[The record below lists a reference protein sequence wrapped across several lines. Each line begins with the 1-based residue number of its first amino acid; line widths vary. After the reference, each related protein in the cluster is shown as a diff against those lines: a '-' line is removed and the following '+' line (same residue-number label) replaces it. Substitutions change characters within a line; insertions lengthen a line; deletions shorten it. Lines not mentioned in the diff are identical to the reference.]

1 MVVSHREGNIS
12 SNIRAI
18 IEQLNLNPTER
29 DRLQQCSNNSSSI
42 KQQQQIQQRNNH
54 HIASPMMMRLAPKNN
69 HHRPEPADRPRVT
82 IGVYGLNNH
91 HHNNNNNNN
100 NESNMNSSNDSCEP
114 KQWSKKI
121 QYDNVEEYK
130 HEKKVLIR
138 KFEANNNVVDLQVA
152 KKPIKIVN
160 DIGDIE
166 NSTNK
171 PQIVTKNNKLDKEM
185 ENIIK
190 KAPELRK
197 VLPTKIDNTNNKLE
211 SFLSKPAWSVKPSNN
226 KIEGILK
233 KPMKKIE
240 DCVND
245 DQQNDVSVIT
255 KKDVAADDNNLPKKP
270 IWKIDDAKKKVEE
283 LSKQIMRKFEN
294 NVEEAKVSVINL
306 TQKSNDD
313 DGAKKNNNNDLRRP
327 LKKIEDKDIK
337 LMSVELVTELQKRK
351 TVHKV
356 VARPRQRQPAANE
369 IVLVVPLLFASCVRE
384 GRIEAMLMGT
394 RHDSHAVNT
403 HTNTHEWPIG
413 NENSE
418 TFRKQKID
426 LAIEEERDEFLRRLD
441 SMDQISA
448 NLRDIFPKE
457 DIEYL
462 LVDSV
467 KKMHKDRSYCLR
479 NSFIDFAL
487 LTGYKDEPDLDE
499 DGKPLWRRATPLH
512 RVAGRRCNDF
522 SILFPIINTR
532 VVPQLFRIYD
542 RFDVNYTDETGL
554 SHFHVACQ
562 FGQYEIVEKF
572 LESGQVHPDCLPR
585 SESDARYI
593 YPPLHLALAYNRKR
607 VAELLLRGGAD
618 PNLANEYGSTPL
630 HVICQRKYDDDST
643 KLFFEI
649 CDDTRKTVR
658 VNALDKSGRTPLR
671 LAVANL
677 LPNTVQVLFDRGAD
691 LSTFVFPTKI
701 DFGEKFKAK
710 HRQIFEFGLASSLL
724 LIVERLERRGYELDQ
739 RDALTIMSLF
749 AHNGVLEKSTDLEKT
764 WCDDERFATGAKRT
778 MIAPSLSLY
787 DLIQLRAEKA
797 AKLLTSELPTG
808 NLSHTAAHH
817 RISVRPKNRRPP
829 RRTTPTTAAATTT
842 TAVPT
847 TPTTPTTPAPA
858 SLTTATLLGESF
870 AASST
875 SIDALDSLEEVSPT
889 EEEEVAMPMT
899 TTTTPSTPTTP
910 VVVTPIVVAA
920 VEPSKPIPI
929 LRKSS
934 SRISRN
940 SDVFEELDHQKVS
953 LRPKQQTA
961 ACSPDSLESTTNL
974 DSRSSADVLD
984 DATKPPRPT
993 PRSSSTSSDK
1003 SPARRSSAASNR
1015 LSKSPDSLESGSP
1028 MEWLAKSS
1036 NEGLFDTMD
1045 KDAVSAGKPIPARRS
1060 LLGPP
1065 LPVSKS
1071 QERVC
1076 SNSGSKSDSLEAL
1089 NNSDDSME
1097 RRQQHRHSSSGSIAF
1112 DLRPHRRIQHGQH
1125 SKLMSKSTECFD
1137 TMIASAEQQQ
1147 HLLQQQSIVKIDE
1160 KRKRASCSEVNL
1172 SRGGRFPA
1180 KLLSAESFEKFSA
1193 EASSDKLLLPVSL
1206 RRASG
1211 GGIVTTN
1218 NSNNNNNNNNGS
1230 GSSNKRMAH
1239 SSESSDNLELDDNCK
1254 LENRRRSTPKRLS
1267 RLRKNSESSELGSTD
1282 TLDSERR
1289 NHTMKS
1295 SDSDE
1300 TLDSLEKDLLEPVLP
1315 VVSSRKSKEEDE
1327 LQSIQPQCDNNS
1339 MVAVVERRDDNADE
1353 TADTKVGAFWRRK
1366 TSSSG
1371 NQVVESNKDDKA
1383 DLDIHQLGGYL
1394 LGGNKIHENGNNES
1408 KEDTTSPALV
1418 YAKKKQ
1424 MQAMHLQQQQQ
1435 QQAQQPSGGGGGGG
1449 SEEQTKNN
1457 QLTNKSDEEVQN
1469 MLNGNIS
1476 EVTTDTRSFKEKLIM
1491 FEKLGK

>member
-1 MVVSHREGNIS
+1 MPPERRQPKKRRFHPLRGLRRIFRKKSRGAADAGGSGSAGSRPSSSSAERGDPSANGVVGGGGNDHHLMSMIVRDREEVTLRDPSGRASDEIRSRSASELLTESSSSSCSDRDRMFLRRRGMEDSFSQLLQKGGAVVGQLSVSHDSVFPGEGSGQRARPLSSSLEMHASLERRYVKASSASPESKEPQSTQQKHRIS
-12 SNIRAI
+12 LRVLEQIKTV
-18 IEQLNLNPTER
+18 IENRNQVAVAGSTATAATTTTSATSTTTATTTPDGFNSLHNRFGSR
-29 DRLQQCSNNSSSI
+29 DRGE
-42 KQQQQIQQRNNH
+42 R
-54 HIASPMMMRLAPKNN
+54 
-69 HHRPEPADRPRVT
+69 T
-82 IGVYGLNNH
+82 
-91 HHNNNNNNN
+91 
-100 NESNMNSSNDSCEP
+100 
-114 KQWSKKI
+114 
-121 QYDNVEEYK
+121 
-130 HEKKVLIR
+130 
-138 KFEANNNVVDLQVA
+138 
-152 KKPIKIVN
+152 
-160 DIGDIE
+160 
-166 NSTNK
+166 
-171 PQIVTKNNKLDKEM
+171 
-185 ENIIK
+185 
-190 KAPELRK
+190 
-197 VLPTKIDNTNNKLE
+197 IDNTQEKL
-211 SFLSKPAWSVKPSNN
+211 PR
-226 KIEGILK
+226 
-233 KPMKKIE
+233 
-240 DCVND
+240 
-245 DQQNDVSVIT
+245 
-255 KKDVAADDNNLPKKP
+255 KDATP
-270 IWKIDDAKKKVEE
+270 
-283 LSKQIMRKFEN
+283 
-294 NVEEAKVSVINL
+294 
-306 TQKSNDD
+306 
-313 DGAKKNNNNDLRRP
+313 
-327 LKKIEDKDIK
+327 
-337 LMSVELVTELQKRK
+337 
-351 TVHKV
+351 
-356 VARPRQRQPAANE
+356 
-369 IVLVVPLLFASCVRE
+369 
-384 GRIEAMLMGT
+384 
-394 RHDSHAVNT
+394 
-403 HTNTHEWPIG
+403 
-413 NENSE
+413 
-418 TFRKQKID
+418 
-426 LAIEEERDEFLRRLD
+426 
-441 SMDQISA
+441 SA
-448 NLRDIFPKE
+448 NSSILDDSGVSLKE
-457 DIEYL
+457 D
-462 LVDSV
+462 
-467 KKMHKDRSYCLR
+467 
-479 NSFIDFAL
+479 
-487 LTGYKDEPDLDE
+487 
-499 DGKPLWRRATPLH
+499 
-512 RVAGRRCNDF
+512 
-522 SILFPIINTR
+522 
-532 VVPQLFRIYD
+532 
-542 RFDVNYTDETGL
+542 
-554 SHFHVACQ
+554 
-562 FGQYEIVEKF
+562 
-572 LESGQVHPDCLPR
+572 LP
-585 SESDARYI
+585 
-593 YPPLHLALAYNRKR
+593 
-607 VAELLLRGGAD
+607 
-618 PNLANEYGSTPL
+618 
-630 HVICQRKYDDDST
+630 
-643 KLFFEI
+643 
-649 CDDTRKTVR
+649 
-658 VNALDKSGRTPLR
+658 
-671 LAVANL
+671 
-677 LPNTVQVLFDRGAD
+677 
-691 LSTFVFPTKI
+691 
-701 DFGEKFKAK
+701 
-710 HRQIFEFGLASSLL
+710 
-724 LIVERLERRGYELDQ
+724 
-739 RDALTIMSLF
+739 
-749 AHNGVLEKSTDLEKT
+749 
-764 WCDDERFATGAKRT
+764 
-778 MIAPSLSLY
+778 
-787 DLIQLRAEKA
+787 
-797 AKLLTSELPTG
+797 ELPTG

-829 RRTTPTTAAATTT
+829 RRTTPTADAT

-847 TPTTPTTPAPA
+847 TPTTPTTTTAPA
-858 SLTTATLLGESF
+858 SSLTTATLLGESF

-889 EEEEVAMPMT
+889 EEEEVAVPMT
-899 TTTTPSTPTTP
+899 TTTTAASTPTTP
-910 VVVTPIVVAA
+910 VVVTPIVVPLA

-940 SDVFEELDHQKVS
+940 SDVFEELDHQKVP
-953 LRPKQQTA
+953 LRPKHQQQQTA

-1036 NEGLFDTMD
+1036 NEGLFDMMD
-1045 KDAVSAGKPIPARRS
+1045 KEVVSAASKPVPARRS

-1076 SNSGSKSDSLEAL
+1076 SNTAGSKSDSLEAL

-1112 DLRPHRRIQHGQH
+1112 DLRPTRRSQHGHQH

-1147 HLLQQQSIVKIDE
+1147 HPLLQQQSIVKIDE

-1172 SRGGRFPA
+1172 SRGGGGGRFPA

-1218 NSNNNNNNNNGS
+1218 NSNNNNNNNNNNGS

-1315 VVSSRKSKEEDE
+1315 VVVSSRKSKEEDE
-1327 LQSIQPQCDNNS
+1327 LQSIQQCDNNS

-1371 NQVVESNKDDKA
+1371 NQVVVESNKDEKA

-1394 LGGNKIHENGNNES
+1394 LAGNKIHENGNNDS

-1424 MQAMHLQQQQQ
+1424 MQAMHLQQQQHQQQQ
-1435 QQAQQPSGGGGGGG
+1435 QQAQQPSRGGGGGGG

>member
-42 KQQQQIQQRNNH
+42 KQQQIQQRNNH

-69 HHRPEPADRPRVT
+69 HHRPEAADRPRVT

-100 NESNMNSSNDSCEP
+100 NNNCESNMNSSNDSCEP

-152 KKPIKIVN
+152 KRPIKKVN

-166 NSTNK
+166 NSANK

-197 VLPTKIDNTNNKLE
+197 VLPTKIDNANNKLE

-245 DQQNDVSVIT
+245 DQPNDASVIT
-255 KKDVAADDNNLPKKP
+255 KKDVVAADDNNLPKKP

-294 NVEEAKVSVINL
+294 NAEEAKVSVINL

-313 DGAKKNNNNDLRRP
+313 DGTKKNNNNDLRRP

-351 TVHKV
+351 TVHRV

-369 IVLVVPLLFASCVRE
+369 IVLVVPL
-384 GRIEAMLMGT
+384 
-394 RHDSHAVNT
+394 
-403 HTNTHEWPIG
+403 P
-413 NENSE
+413 
-418 TFRKQKID
+418 RKD
-426 LAIEEERDEFLRRLD
+426 ATP
-441 SMDQISA
+441 SA
-448 NLRDIFPKE
+448 NSSILDDSGVSLKE
-457 DIEYL
+457 D
-462 LVDSV
+462 
-467 KKMHKDRSYCLR
+467 
-479 NSFIDFAL
+479 
-487 LTGYKDEPDLDE
+487 
-499 DGKPLWRRATPLH
+499 
-512 RVAGRRCNDF
+512 
-522 SILFPIINTR
+522 
-532 VVPQLFRIYD
+532 
-542 RFDVNYTDETGL
+542 
-554 SHFHVACQ
+554 
-562 FGQYEIVEKF
+562 
-572 LESGQVHPDCLPR
+572 LP
-585 SESDARYI
+585 
-593 YPPLHLALAYNRKR
+593 
-607 VAELLLRGGAD
+607 
-618 PNLANEYGSTPL
+618 
-630 HVICQRKYDDDST
+630 
-643 KLFFEI
+643 
-649 CDDTRKTVR
+649 
-658 VNALDKSGRTPLR
+658 
-671 LAVANL
+671 
-677 LPNTVQVLFDRGAD
+677 
-691 LSTFVFPTKI
+691 
-701 DFGEKFKAK
+701 
-710 HRQIFEFGLASSLL
+710 
-724 LIVERLERRGYELDQ
+724 
-739 RDALTIMSLF
+739 
-749 AHNGVLEKSTDLEKT
+749 
-764 WCDDERFATGAKRT
+764 
-778 MIAPSLSLY
+778 
-787 DLIQLRAEKA
+787 
-797 AKLLTSELPTG
+797 ELPTG

-829 RRTTPTTAAATTT
+829 RRTTPTADAT

-847 TPTTPTTPAPA
+847 TPTTPTTTTAPA
-858 SLTTATLLGESF
+858 SSLTTATLLGESF

-889 EEEEVAMPMT
+889 EEEEVAVPMT
-899 TTTTPSTPTTP
+899 TTTTAASTPTTP
-910 VVVTPIVVAA
+910 VVVTPIVVPLA

-940 SDVFEELDHQKVS
+940 SDVFEELDHQKVP
-953 LRPKQQTA
+953 LRPKHQQQQTA

-1036 NEGLFDTMD
+1036 NEGLFDMMD
-1045 KDAVSAGKPIPARRS
+1045 KEVVSAASKPVPARRS

-1076 SNSGSKSDSLEAL
+1076 SNTAGSKSDSLEAL

-1112 DLRPHRRIQHGQH
+1112 DLRPTRRSQHGHQH

-1147 HLLQQQSIVKIDE
+1147 HPLLQQQSIVKIDE

-1172 SRGGRFPA
+1172 SRGGGGGRFPA

-1218 NSNNNNNNNNGS
+1218 NSNNNNNNNNNNGS

-1315 VVSSRKSKEEDE
+1315 VVVSSRKSKEEDE
-1327 LQSIQPQCDNNS
+1327 LQSIQQCDNNS

-1371 NQVVESNKDDKA
+1371 NQVVVESNKDEKA

-1394 LGGNKIHENGNNES
+1394 LAGNKIHENGNNDS

-1424 MQAMHLQQQQQ
+1424 MQAMHLQQQQHQQQQ
-1435 QQAQQPSGGGGGGG
+1435 QQAQQPSRGGGGGGG

>member
-1 MVVSHREGNIS
+1 MSLS
-12 SNIRAI
+12 TK
-18 IEQLNLNPTER
+18 QL
-29 DRLQQCSNNSSSI
+29 
-42 KQQQQIQQRNNH
+42 K
-54 HIASPMMMRLAPKNN
+54 
-69 HHRPEPADRPRVT
+69 
-82 IGVYGLNNH
+82 
-91 HHNNNNNNN
+91 
-100 NESNMNSSNDSCEP
+100 
-114 KQWSKKI
+114 
-121 QYDNVEEYK
+121 
-130 HEKKVLIR
+130 
-138 KFEANNNVVDLQVA
+138 DL
-152 KKPIKIVN
+152 
-160 DIGDIE
+160 
-166 NSTNK
+166 
-171 PQIVTKNNKLDKEM
+171 
-185 ENIIK
+185 
-190 KAPELRK
+190 
-197 VLPTKIDNTNNKLE
+197 LE
-211 SFLSKPAWSVKPSNN
+211 
-226 KIEGILK
+226 
-233 KPMKKIE
+233 
-240 DCVND
+240 
-245 DQQNDVSVIT
+245 
-255 KKDVAADDNNLPKKP
+255 
-270 IWKIDDAKKKVEE
+270 
-283 LSKQIMRKFEN
+283 
-294 NVEEAKVSVINL
+294 
-306 TQKSNDD
+306 
-313 DGAKKNNNNDLRRP
+313 
-327 LKKIEDKDIK
+327 
-337 LMSVELVTELQKRK
+337 
-351 TVHKV
+351 
-356 VARPRQRQPAANE
+356 
-369 IVLVVPLLFASCVRE
+369 
-384 GRIEAMLMGT
+384 
-394 RHDSHAVNT
+394 
-403 HTNTHEWPIG
+403 
-413 NENSE
+413 
-418 TFRKQKID
+418 KID

-441 SMDQISA
+441 SMDRISA

-462 LVDSV
+462 LLDSV

-479 NSFIDFAL
+479 NSFIDFVL
-487 LTGYKDEPDLDE
+487 LTGYKDEPELDK

-512 RVAGRRCNDF
+512 RVARRRCNDF
-522 SILFPIINTR
+522 SILFQIVNTR
-532 VVPQLFRIYD
+532 VIPQLFRIYD

-593 YPPLHLALAYNRKR
+593 YPPLHLALAYNRKK

-618 PNLANEYGSTPL
+618 PNLANEEGSTPL
-630 HVICQRKYDDDST
+630 HVICQRKYDDDT
-643 KLFFEI
+643 TRLFFEI
-649 CDDTRKTVR
+649 CDDVRKTVR
-658 VNALDKSGRTPLR
+658 VDALDKSGRTPLR

-701 DFGEKFKAK
+701 DFGEKFKAN

-724 LIVERLERRGYELDQ
+724 IIVERLEKRGYELYQ

-749 AHNGVLEKSTDLEKT
+749 AHNGVLEWSADLEKS

-778 MIAPSLSLY
+778 TIAPSLSLY
-787 DLIQLRAEKA
+787 DLIQLRPEKA
-797 AKLLTSELPTG
+797 AKLLTCKDYLEIARSDDYWCLPKRKNCDLYLCEIMCRRFFRRWALNHFLELTRCELPILCCELPRKDATSLANSSILDDSGVSLKEDLPELPTG

-829 RRTTPTTAAATTT
+829 RRTTPAADAT

-847 TPTTPTTPAPA
+847 TPTTPTTTAPA
-858 SLTTATLLGESF
+858 SLTTANLLGESF

-889 EEEEVAMPMT
+889 EEEEVAVPMT
-899 TTTTPSTPTTP
+899 TTNTTPSTPTTP

-940 SDVFEELDHQKVS
+940 SDVFEELDHQKVT
-953 LRPKQQTA
+953 LRPKQQQQQTA

-1036 NEGLFDTMD
+1036 NEGLFDMMD

-1076 SNSGSKSDSLEAL
+1076 SNTGSKSDSLEAL

-1112 DLRPHRRIQHGQH
+1112 DLRPRRGQHGQH

-1147 HLLQQQSIVKIDE
+1147 HMLQQQSIVKIDE

-1211 GGIVTTN
+1211 GGIVTTTN
-1218 NSNNNNNNNNGS
+1218 NSISNNNNNNNNGS

-1327 LQSIQPQCDNNS
+1327 LQSIQQQQQCDNNS

-1394 LGGNKIHENGNNES
+1394 LAGNKIHENGNNES

-1435 QQAQQPSGGGGGGG
+1435 QHQQQQQVQQPSGGGGGGG